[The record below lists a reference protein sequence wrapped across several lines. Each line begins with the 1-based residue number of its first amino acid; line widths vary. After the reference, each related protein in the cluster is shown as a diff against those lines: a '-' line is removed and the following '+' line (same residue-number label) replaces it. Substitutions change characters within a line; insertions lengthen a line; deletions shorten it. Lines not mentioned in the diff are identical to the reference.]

1 MRAAG
6 LRARDLLLLDDLPE
20 NILAAAAQG
29 VAGVRLRRGLTF
41 AQLDE
46 GVALWRSARAAEGE
60 GEGPAE
66 GAAEAAAAARAR
78 VRAQAQARGRGRA
91 GGGGQSDTDSESED
105 GER

>member
-20 NILAAAAQG
+20 NIAAAAAQG

-46 GVALWRSARAAEGE
+46 GVALWRSARAAE
-60 GEGPAE
+60 
-66 GAAEAAAAARAR
+66 AAARAR
-78 VRAQAQARGRGRA
+78 ARAHARGRGRGRA
-91 GGGGQSDTDSESED
+91 GGGGESDTDSESEG
-105 GER
+105 GEQ

>member
-20 NILAAAAQG
+20 NIAAAAAQG

-46 GVALWRSARAAEGE
+46 GVALWRSARAAEAE

-66 GAAEAAAAARAR
+66 GAAEAAEARAR
-78 VRAQAQARGRGRA
+78 ARAQAQARGRGRA
-91 GGGGQSDTDSESED
+91 GGGGESDTDSESEG
-105 GER
+105 GEK